1 MGGKGL
7 HVLQIPTGPFLC
19 CSQDERAGAYTPEQ
33 LTSAAAAG
41 KQEEVRESGD
51 APSNILTAPP
61 DSCSLFCFVI
71 IEQHVFAWEALRGS
85 MFLAPLCLAR
95 VALCPP
101 PKDCTSSCERRNGT
115 LQQRSTPSPCKR
127 HMSCTELRIRSVVPC
142 NGKTLG

>member
-51 APSNILTAPP
+51 AQA
-61 DSCSLFCFVI
+61 
-71 IEQHVFAWEALRGS
+71 
-85 MFLAPLCLAR
+85 
-95 VALCPP
+95 
-101 PKDCTSSCERRNGT
+101 TS
-115 LQQRSTPSPCKR
+115 
-127 HMSCTELRIRSVVPC
+127 
-142 NGKTLG
+142 